1 MRSIKSQ
8 SAWCTRA
15 HWTMSGLMVT
25 LMALFFV
32 LGFRPARARQ
42 AELQAQ
48 IASCSRE
55 LENSGSR
62 AANFQMIA
70 GEVKRLENQLLKF
83 NKRLPRTMELPE
95 FISEMT
101 QASQQCSLKPV
112 FHPQAVRRTE
122 YFSEVPINMSFSG
135 DFAGVFN
142 FLRQMEGMQRL
153 ARVKTL
159 SVKAKDAKLGQVEAN
174 LVMNIYYS
182 DY

>member
-1 MRSIKSQ
+1 MRSIKTQ

-15 HWTMSGLMVT
+15 HWTLSALMV
-25 LMALFFV
+25 LLIVLFFAF
-32 LGFRPARARQ
+32 GFRPARARQ
-42 AELQAQ
+42 ADLQNQ
-48 IASCSRE
+48 SASCSRE
-55 LENSGSR
+55 LETSGSR
-62 AANFQMIA
+62 ASNYQMIA

-95 FISEMT
+95 FINEMT
-101 QASQQCSLKPV
+101 QASQQCNLKPL
-112 FHPQAVRRTE
+112 FHPQAVRRTD
-122 YFSEVPINMSFSG
+122 YFSEVPINMSFTG

-159 SVKAKDAKLGQVEAN
+159 SVKARDAKLGQVEAN